1 MNWLCVCV
9 LYAICRIHREA
20 SMTYAN
26 NNDDNN
32 MEVNPKKLKE
42 RPKKKKKKI
51 TGKGSLQGPASPL
64 TSTCLCIY
72 GSLTA
77 IFRYSPLFYY
87 DTCLDEVHDVDD

>member
-1 MNWLCVCV
+1 
-9 LYAICRIHREA
+9 
-20 SMTYAN
+20 MTYAN

-42 RPKKKKKKI
+42 RPKKKKKI

-87 DTCLDEVHDVDD
+87 NTCLDEVHDVDD